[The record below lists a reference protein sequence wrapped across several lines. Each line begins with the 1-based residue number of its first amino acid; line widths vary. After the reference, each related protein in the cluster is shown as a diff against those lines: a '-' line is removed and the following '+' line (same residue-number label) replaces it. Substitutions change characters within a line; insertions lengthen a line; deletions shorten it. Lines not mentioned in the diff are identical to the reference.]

1 MQPHTL
7 EKLFSQVGKEVLLK
21 AIVQAIPT
29 FVMTCFRLLVGLC
42 QDIEMLICKFWWGLL
57 QPKTDRGLGF
67 KDLCKFNEAMLAKQV
82 WHLSQDRDSL
92 FYQVFKAKYF
102 PNCSIF
108 EAKSSSGSF
117 VWKSILRSRKLIE
130 NGSRRRIGDGKS
142 TRIFKDAWL
151 LNMEGGKVL
160 SNPCVLALDAIV
172 DMLINHQ
179 TGWWNVH
186 LIDLCFYPPEV
197 QLIKSLPLCTTPRPI
212 PCFGQWK
219 NLVFILSNLDINF
232 FVNPKMLR

>member
-1 MQPHTL
+1 M
-7 EKLFSQVGKEVLLK
+7 
-21 AIVQAIPT
+21 
-29 FVMTCFRLLVGLC
+29 
-42 QDIEMLICKFWWGLL
+42 
-57 QPKTDRGLGF
+57 
-67 KDLCKFNEAMLAKQV
+67 
-82 WHLSQDRDSL
+82 
-92 FYQVFKAKYF
+92 FKAKYF

-117 VWKSILRSRKLIE
+117 VWKSILRLRKLIE

-160 SNPCVLALDAIV
+160 LNPCVLALDAIV

-186 LIDLCFYPPEV
+186 LIDLCFYSPKV